1 MSAETI
7 TEAWG
12 DFYARTPLDEPRTEA
27 EYLELRTLAD
37 YLLDHVN
44 VESGPYAPLFDLVLD
59 YLDRWERL
67 HEPELKAAEAPPK
80 DVLEHLMAARG
91 VTQYRLAKDGVAGQ
105 GTLSAIL
112 AGKRGI
118 SKALAKKLA
127 VYFGVSVELFI

>member
-7 TEAWG
+7 TEAWS
-12 DFYARTPLDEPRTEA
+12 DFYARTPLGEPRTEA

-44 VESGPYAPLFDLVLD
+44 VESGPYAPFDLVLG

-91 VTQYRLAKDGVAGQ
+91 V
-105 GTLSAIL
+105 
-112 AGKRGI
+112 

>member
-1 MSAETI
+1 MR
-7 TEAWG
+7 
-12 DFYARTPLDEPRTEA
+12 FN
-27 EYLELRTLAD
+27 YLELRALAD

-44 VESGPYAPLFDLVLD
+44 VESGPYAPFDLVLE

-67 HEPELKAAEAPPK
+67 YEPELKAAEAPPK
-80 DVLEHLMAARG
+80 DVLEHLMAAWG